1 MIINDAQSTGDSRM
15 EWNSR
20 RPVATLFN
28 TQPKIMKIIEK
39 QWGGDEV
46 LINITV
52 NYMKVSQRNSESY
65 FWHLQD

>member
-1 MIINDAQSTGDSRM
+1 MKFQETFCYFI
-15 EWNSR
+15 
-20 RPVATLFN
+20 N
-28 TQPKIMKIIEK
+28 TQPKIMKIIETAR
-39 QWGGDEV
+39 GGDEV